1 MVTDFE
7 KASCFPALCPAW
19 DCHFFPIT
27 VGSVQYLSWR
37 RTVTGGSGS
46 RNMNLGSGCMHVH
59 FFFNFYF
66 YFILLYNTVL
76 VLPYIDCMSIVI
88 NSLVIFCVC
97 MHAKLLQSCP
107 TLCDPMDCSPPG
119 SPVHETLQARMLE
132 WVTISFSR

>member
-1 MVTDFE
+1 M
-7 KASCFPALCPAW
+7 S
-19 DCHFFPIT
+19 I
-27 VGSVQYLSWR
+27 
-37 RTVTGGSGS
+37 
-46 RNMNLGSGCMHVH
+46 
-59 FFFNFYF
+59 FFFYFYF

-132 WVTISFSR
+132 WVTISFPRGIFLTQSSNPCLLHLLHRFFTTSASYLLCVIKVKSFPLHESQDSVNTDLLALE